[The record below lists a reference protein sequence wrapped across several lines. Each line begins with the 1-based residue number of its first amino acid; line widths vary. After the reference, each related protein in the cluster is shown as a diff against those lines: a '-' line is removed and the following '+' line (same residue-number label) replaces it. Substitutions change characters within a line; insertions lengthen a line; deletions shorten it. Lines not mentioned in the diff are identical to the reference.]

1 MSEHLQSP
9 LDVTNSQLT
18 WMPKLDAYTVLGKCN
33 SVSRLNQCSDYCKT
47 IPIKTIFQYIPR
59 HDESLDAV
67 FYFELSDICGS
78 CNLRCRAANNEHN
91 STYSGT

>member
-1 MSEHLQSP
+1 ML
-9 LDVTNSQLT
+9 
-18 WMPKLDAYTVLGKCN
+18 TVLGKCN

-67 FYFELSDICGS
+67 FYFELSDICS
-78 CNLRCRAANNEHN
+78 FCNLRCRAANNEHN
-91 STYSGT
+91 STYSGPTPLLDGNDAGF